1 MGLMGCLGCA
11 EVYEIGLRACPG
23 CGTKSPMNTERGE
36 EMPKATTG
44 GASNAWEETEA
55 VVAEAV
61 ERPAEDASVEAAPE
75 PQDAPVMIV
84 GEPGPE
90 LVIPPKPDAAPAP
103 KKAAPKKSAAA
114 DAEPE
119 GGVQS

>member
-23 CGTKSPMNTERGE
+23 CGTRSPMNTERGE

-55 VVAEAV
+55 AAVAAV
-61 ERPAEDASVEAAPE
+61 ERPAENAPMEAAPE
-75 PQDAPVMIV
+75 PQDAP
-84 GEPGPE
+84 
-90 LVIPPKPDAAPAP
+90 LTAATVPAP
-103 KKAAPKKSAAA
+103 KKAAPKKAAAA
-114 DAEPE
+114 DAGTED
-119 GGVQS
+119 GVQS